1 MKHSVK
7 TSVSVADYW
16 RVAGVCCQSFTL
28 ERATP
33 LLALTNKRPV
43 AVIGELF
50 QDQSRAQSDEQSRR
64 SSVKVLRI
72 QQSGRGPLLL
82 LGELLCQT
90 KDL

>member
-43 AVIGELF
+43 AVIWELF

-64 SSVKVLRI
+64 SVKVLRI

-82 LGELLCQT
+82 GELLCQT

>member
-1 MKHSVK
+1 MLQTIGELLESA
-7 TSVSVADYW
+7 VSLVLWNAPPLL
-16 RVAGVCCQSFTL
+16 C
-28 ERATP
+28 TP
-33 LLALTNKRPV
+33 PLALTNKRPV